1 MEILRSV
8 SSAIA
13 ARLPPPVRKQFE
25 KKTKDG
31 HDAPTIDVH
40 GIAHVQEVRLLAT
53 GGYGSIWLVKL
64 VEPLENTWPGGARG
78 SPVSRFVLRLP
89 FEDALLPDQI
99 TNDVAFKRLVAAK
112 LPHIPVPHIYLY
124 NATSQADTSYVV
136 EEYVDYPSLDST
148 WTSLTPPQKETMA
161 QKLAGIIVDLTEVRF
176 DMIGGLNPEDF
187 SSTPTVEGCKLFKG
201 RGKFH
206 RNECYQIG
214 PYKSTKEYILSC
226 YDREIYYYTHGTEE
240 DIDAEAFTDVTVEEF
255 VESLREEQESI
266 AKSKI
271 VDEPFVLVHG
281 DLHARNILAKGDQIA
296 AVIDW
301 EFAGSYPLSETL
313 SGGDFEVVEAETDGL
328 YMENVVWARKIRE
341 FVRAEVTKR
350 GWDQKSIEDLMGD
363 GNPELGQAR
372 MEMFPF

>member
-25 KKTKDG
+25 KTKDE

-40 GIAHVQEVRLLAT
+40 GMARVQEVRLLAT

-64 VEPLENTWPGGARG
+64 VEPLENTRPGGALG
-78 SPVSRFVLRLP
+78 PPVSRFVLRLP

-148 WTSLTPPQKETMA
+148 WTSLTPPQKDTMA

-206 RNECYQIG
+206 RDECYQVG
-214 PYKSTKEYILSC
+214 PYKSTKEYILRHRRRSL
-226 YDREIYYYTHGTEE
+226 H
-240 DIDAEAFTDVTVEEF
+240 DVTVEEF

-313 SGGDFEVVEAETDGL
+313 SGGDFEVVEAETDEL